1 MKKVL
6 LVLLIVLLVL
16 AILCAAGVFLFRHF
30 VADQIMDKGG
40 MENPDYVPEDVQPL
54 DGDYTYAANELL
66 LDKITGTWESA
77 DGRWT
82 MALGEDCGITL
93 SLDGETALEDTLQFT
108 YLQPG
113 DERCTELALS
123 SGTNILRRGDGS
135 QTGEIA
141 SLWHEPAD
149 SDIHGRLCMV
159 LTDTDANEETVEF
172 TKTTAQ

>member
-16 AILCAAGVFLFRHF
+16 AILCVTGVFLFRHF
-30 VADQIMDKGG
+30 VADRIMDKGG

-54 DGDYTYAANELL
+54 DGDYSYAANELL

-77 DGRWT
+77 DGHWT
-82 MALGEDCGITL
+82 MALGEDYGVTL
-93 SLDGETALEDTLQFT
+93 SLDGETVLEDTLQFT

-113 DERCTELALS
+113 EERCTELALS
-123 SGTNILRRGDGS
+123 SGTNILRREDGS
-135 QTGEIA
+135 QAGKIA

-149 SDIHGRLCMV
+149 SDASGKLCVV
-159 LTDTDANEETVEF
+159 LADADANEETVEF